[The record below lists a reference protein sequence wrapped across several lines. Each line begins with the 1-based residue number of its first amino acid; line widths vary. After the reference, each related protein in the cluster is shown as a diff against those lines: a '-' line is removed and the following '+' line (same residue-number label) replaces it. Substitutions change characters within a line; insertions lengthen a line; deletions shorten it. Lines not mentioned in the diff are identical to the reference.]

1 MSLHESVTGQ
11 PPEAKDDGKRVRT
24 LTEKGVELYEAQKLK
39 HKNKFINSWDKVNRY
54 IAENEELSETT
65 PNIDIEL
72 IKKLQREVS
81 SLYDEYRLTYDEY
94 VSFLLRSGTEDS
106 IQERENILTESE
118 NKRQHTDNFRQK
130 VYTIYEMI
138 KQSERHEVKS
148 VKESE
153 IHVTKSVKSEVSHS
167 SKLSNVLI
175 LKQAQAEAAKVK
187 RRYAEKQAALLK
199 EKALLIESEQVA
211 EAARLRK
218 KSSLEADL
226 KFLDHQKELEACIAE
241 TNALAKKE
249 NASVK
254 SRFNLPEDDPMVR
267 VENFVNKQS
276 QLFERQEAVK
286 TEPYFEPEPLTERQV
301 DKETV
306 LKHEVQEPKINNET
320 DKPPSYA
327 DGLIKFLLRKDLTL
341 SRLSVFNDKPE
352 NYITWK
358 SSFSE
363 VMNEMGVSNSEEID
377 LLVKWLGVES
387 RKFALS
393 IRAANATDPEKRG

>member
-1 MSLHESVTGQ
+1 M
-11 PPEAKDDGKRVRT
+11 
-24 LTEKGVELYEAQKLK
+24 
-39 HKNKFINSWDKVNRY
+39 NRY

-94 VSFLLRSGTEDS
+94 VSFLLRSDTEDS

-118 NKRQHTDNFRQK
+118 KRRQHTDDFRQK
-130 VYTIYEMI
+130 LYTIYEML
-138 KQSERHEVKS
+138 KQSGRYDVKS

-153 IHVTKSVKSEVSHS
+153 IHVAKSVKSEVSHS

-175 LKQAQAEAAKVK
+175 LKHAQAESAKVK
-187 RRYAEKQAALLK
+187 LRYAEKQAALLK
-199 EKALLIESEQVA
+199 DNALLIESEQVA
-211 EAARLRK
+211 EAARLCK

-226 KFLDHQKELEACIAE
+226 KFLDHQMELEACITE
-241 TNALAKKE
+241 TNALAKSE

-254 SRFNLPEDDPMVR
+254 SRLNLPEDDPIVR

-286 TEPYFEPEPLTERQV
+286 TEPNFEPEPLTERHV

-306 LKHEVQEPKINNET
+306 IQHEVQQPKINNET
-320 DKPPSYA
+320 DKLPTYA
-327 DGLIKFLLRKDLTL
+327 DGLIKFLLGKDHFVQT
-341 SRLSVFNDKPE
+341 
-352 NYITWK
+352 
-358 SSFSE
+358 FS
-363 VMNEMGVSNSEEID
+363 I
-377 LLVKWLGVES
+377 
-387 RKFALS
+387 
-393 IRAANATDPEKRG
+393 